1 MTGVLNEEA
10 FGLGNRESQYENEV
24 WAQSRGTENDGRYCG
39 FPTVLEPGEGCK
51 TFSSKIYIYER
62 ERGLLPG
69 RQRKQHFSIG
79 EYDTFFMDLPFH
91 IIGQNTCYAGL
102 SIL

>member
-24 WAQSRGTENDGRYCG
+24 WAQSRGAENDGRYCPG
-39 FPTVLEPGEGCK
+39 FLPSWSLVKVARCSHQK
-51 TFSSKIYIYER
+51 YIYMKER
-62 ERGLLPG
+62 EDYYREGRGSNT
-69 RQRKQHFSIG
+69 SIG
-79 EYDTFFMDLPFH
+79 EYDTFFMDLPFY